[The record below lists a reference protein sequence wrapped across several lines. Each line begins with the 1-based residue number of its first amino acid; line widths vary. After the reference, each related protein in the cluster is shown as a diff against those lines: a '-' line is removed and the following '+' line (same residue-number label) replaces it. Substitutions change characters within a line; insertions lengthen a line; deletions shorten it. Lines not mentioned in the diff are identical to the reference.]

1 MMVYYYPIEKENAS
15 YLLSCINRSQE
26 YALNKWGEK
35 MKLNKHGW
43 GFLEFFFFLIIFVI
57 CLYVAF
63 EGLKKLGLMDENNQ
77 FINNG
82 NTNNTTNKNDKE
94 EHIISYPSL
103 EEKLVEGAK
112 KYIAEYYG
120 NNLGLDTLNI
130 RASQLKS
137 SDYLDKLEDTKGRS
151 CSGYV
156 SIYVDVEGN
165 TIYKPFLK
173 CKDYTTSGYEE
184 RKDD

>member
-63 EGLKKLGLMDENNQ
+63 EVLKKLGLMDENNK
-77 FINNG
+77 FINVN
-82 NTNNTTNKNDKE
+82 
-94 EHIISYPSL
+94 
-103 EEKLVEGAK
+103 
-112 KYIAEYYG
+112 
-120 NNLGLDTLNI
+120 
-130 RASQLKS
+130 
-137 SDYLDKLEDTKGRS
+137 
-151 CSGYV
+151 
-156 SIYVDVEGN
+156 
-165 TIYKPFLK
+165 
-173 CKDYTTSGYEE
+173 
-184 RKDD
+184 